1 MRKSHS
7 ESYKTLCHTESH
19 RFSTHFKISHTVGTN
34 QICKPDKLSVD
45 ERVFVES
52 HPSIGFRLV
61 KDAVIPDLVKDIIRL
76 HHEKIDKEIHKF
88 AETPTLFAQQTQPI
102 GKDFIIVPIVSSS
115 RRRYIPKNVP
125 KVPYVASS
133 DVVRFEDYFKQVIR
147 YAVSHGKDIQLTGN
161 FARDFCYQGDYNM
174 ANLIKV
180 VEQYRSAVQIPDR
193 LFFNS
198 QESYMSF
205 IASALNGM
213 EYYIGVVTMFS
224 FKKVAL
230 SQNSKNIILAFAS
243 NSEIRGWSVAPV
255 KSAKLVH
262 FTADGQE
269 VVKDISSSIWR

>member
-1 MRKSHS
+1 MFKVTKVFEENGKSVAFEVVDDYGQRNVS
-7 ESYKTLCHTESH
+7 GRQQLINAINQNLIQNAKAYNKGGT
-19 RFSTHFKISHTVGTN
+19 TVIT
-34 QICKPDKLSVD
+34 V
-45 ERVFVES
+45 
-52 HPSIGFRLV
+52 
-61 KDAVIPDLVKDIIRL
+61 A
-76 HHEKIDKEIHKF
+76 
-88 AETPTLFAQQTQPI
+88 
-102 GKDFIIVPIVSSS
+102 
-115 RRRYIPKNVP
+115 KNIP

-198 QESYMSF
+198 QESYISF